1 MSTLFSENLY
11 MRIKNTFSGKLFGS
25 FCIISALAFLLL
37 LSGYQPAGA
46 QAGAKVIEL
55 RIGNPEPT
63 VHSSHIVLTA
73 WAKKVEEQTK
83 GQIHFTIFPGGQL
96 APSPEVYG
104 AIVSGVM
111 DVGRSAEG
119 FTPQRFPLQ
128 VGSTFL
134 IMGAPNAEIATRVR
148 LDLNKKFP
156 ELRDEYKDIHL
167 LFLYA
172 SPPATNLHT
181 RFPVHTVKDLK
192 GKQLRVPN
200 TPAQIAW
207 VKGWG
212 AAPVTMAMDEAYL
225 ALNKGIVDG
234 LFGSDEILKSF
245 RLAEVTKY
253 TTILNASSSPFY
265 VAMNKQV
272 WESLP
277 PDVQKVIDGLSEWAS
292 IEMARTVDTV
302 SAEADVFA
310 KGLKHEFISPTPPAL
325 EEIRAPIRSG
335 NEAWAKDMDAKGKPG
350 TAILEEA
357 NASLKRYTAQP
368 VVKPAAPAKAKT
380 KR

>member
-1 MSTLFSENLY
+1 MSKPVLGRPIMETQHRLRRKLLMNFSVV
-11 MRIKNTFSGKLFGS
+11 
-25 FCIISALAFLLL
+25 SAFVALLVL
-37 LSGYQPAGA
+37 TGYQPAGA
-46 QAGAKVIEL
+46 QAGAKIIEL

-63 VHSSHIVLTA
+63 VHSSHTVLQE
-73 WAKKVEEQTK
+73 WAKKVEEKTK
-83 GQIHFTIFPGGQL
+83 GQVHFTIFPGGQL
-96 APSPEVYG
+96 ASSPQTYG
-104 AIVSGVM
+104 SILKGVM

-119 FTPQRFPLQ
+119 FTPQRFPLN
-128 VGSTFL
+128 VGATFL
-134 IMGAPNAEIATRVR
+134 VMGAPSAEIATNVR
-148 LDLNKKFP
+148 LDLYRKFP
-156 ELRDEYKDIHL
+156 ELRDEYKDVHL

-181 RFPVHTVKDLK
+181 RFAVRTVKDLK
-192 GKQLRVPN
+192 GKKLRVPN

-234 LFGSDEILKSF
+234 LLGSDEILKSF
-245 RLAEVTKY
+245 RLAEVTDY

-265 VAMNKQV
+265 VAMNKRV

-292 IEMARTVDTV
+292 IEMAKTVDAV

-310 KGLKHEFISPTPPAL
+310 KNAGHEFISPTAQAL
-325 EEIRAPIRSG
+325 EEIRAPIRSV

-357 NASLKRYTAQP
+357 NASLKRHMAKPTAP
-368 VVKPAAPAKAKT
+368 VKAKT
-380 KR
+380 MK

>member
-1 MSTLFSENLY
+1 MVS
-11 MRIKNTFSGKLFGS
+11 IKPLSGI
-25 FCIISALAFLLL
+25 CIILAFVAISVLFI
-37 LSGYQPAGA
+37 YQLAGA
-46 QAGAKVIEL
+46 QAGTKVIEL

-63 VHSSHIVLTA
+63 VHSSHAVLTA
-73 WAKKVEEQTK
+73 WAKKVEEQAK
-83 GQIHFTIFPGGQL
+83 GQVHFTIFPGGQL

-104 AIVSGVM
+104 SILKGVM

-134 IMGAPNAEIATRVR
+134 IMGAPNAEVATRVR

-156 ELRDEYKDIHL
+156 ELRDEYKDVHL

-181 RFPVHTVKDLK
+181 RFPVRTVKDLK

-212 AAPVTMAMDEAYL
+212 AAPVTMAMDEVYL

-245 RLAEVTKY
+245 RLAEVTQY

-302 SAEADVFA
+302 SAEADLFA
-310 KGLKHEFISPTPPAL
+310 KGLKHEYIFPTPQAL

-357 NASLKRYTAQP
+357 TTSLKRYTAQP
-368 VVKPAAPAKAKT
+368 AVKQAAPAKAKT
-380 KR
+380 KK